1 MKLAIA
7 VWFVVSVLVAV
18 STNIALFV
26 WLRQRQTPM
35 LFSLT
40 GMPGY
45 LDLAYLR
52 WCREQK
58 KSPAA
63 VLWFRAASL
72 ANLVV
77 AAWAFIVFVAQR

>member
-1 MKLAIA
+1 MRVAIA
-7 VWFVVSVLVAV
+7 TWFGVSILVAV
-18 STNIALFV
+18 TTNIALFV
-26 WLRQRQTPM
+26 WLRRRQASM

-40 GMPGY
+40 GMPEY

-58 KSPAA
+58 RSSAA

-72 ANLVV
+72 ANLLG